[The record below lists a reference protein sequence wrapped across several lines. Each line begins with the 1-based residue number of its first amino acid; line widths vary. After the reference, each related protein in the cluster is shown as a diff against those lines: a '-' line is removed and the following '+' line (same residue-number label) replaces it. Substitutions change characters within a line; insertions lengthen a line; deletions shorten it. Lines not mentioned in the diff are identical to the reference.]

1 MKRLNQPSLLADYV
15 RKCRMQ
21 QVFSF
26 DVSSIVELFSFW
38 RGEFLVEIGVPSEYI
53 YFLTSGE
60 ILVYTYTVSER
71 LHSRDYYHGLSP
83 VIGEVSILW
92 GKPPS
97 STVQSLTKG
106 TCVGIS
112 VSQHGA
118 KLLNDNC
125 FLRYVCQT
133 MSERLY
139 TSGFM
144 TSLDPV
150 EVRLA
155 AFIIANSNNDL
166 FSFKLSTCADLL
178 DTSYRHLFRVISK
191 LSSVGILKKAENGY
205 QILNNDALLQLSQGK
220 LELNM

>member
-1 MKRLNQPSLLADYV
+1 
-15 RKCRMQ
+15 
-21 QVFSF
+21 
-26 DVSSIVELFSFW
+26 
-38 RGEFLVEIGVPSEYI
+38 
-53 YFLTSGE
+53 
-60 ILVYTYTVSER
+60 
-71 LHSRDYYHGLSP
+71 
-83 VIGEVSILW
+83 
-92 GKPPS
+92 
-97 STVQSLTKG
+97 
-106 TCVGIS
+106 
-112 VSQHGA
+112 
-118 KLLNDNC
+118 
-125 FLRYVCQT
+125 

-220 LELNM
+220 LELDM